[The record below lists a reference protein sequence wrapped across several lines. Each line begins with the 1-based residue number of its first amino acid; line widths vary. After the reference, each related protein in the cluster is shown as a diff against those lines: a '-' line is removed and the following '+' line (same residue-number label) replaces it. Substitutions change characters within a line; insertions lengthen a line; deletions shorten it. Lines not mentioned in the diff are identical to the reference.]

1 MQKRFFKKVVAKNR
15 RATFDYK
22 ILETY
27 LAGIVLTGSEVK
39 SAKKGQ
45 VNLRD
50 SFIRVQ
56 KGEVWLIN
64 AHISLWRYSRT
75 KDYDPKTQR
84 KLLLKR
90 KEIRELQILQDS
102 KNMSIIPLKM
112 FVQRGKLKLKIGV
125 GKGRKKYDKR
135 LRVKEREIKRQIGE
149 ELAKVKRF

>member
-27 LAGIVLTGSEVK
+27 FAGIVLTGSEVK

-64 AHISLWRYSRT
+64 AHISLWRYSHT

-125 GKGRKKYDKR
+125 GRGRKKYDKR